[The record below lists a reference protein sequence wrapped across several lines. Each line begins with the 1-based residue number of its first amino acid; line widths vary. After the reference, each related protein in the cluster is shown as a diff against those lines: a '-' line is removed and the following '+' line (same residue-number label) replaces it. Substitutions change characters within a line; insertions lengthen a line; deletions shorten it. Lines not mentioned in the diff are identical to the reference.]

1 MELLWCK
8 KHFKIDLTK
17 YHHYHDPHHH
27 TFIDVPTSVHYL
39 FSVEQKNVTQGLR
52 TVLSDDGGKYMASEK
67 QVSNNLSNSVLERI
81 SNKSTEVDRKKS
93 QQHLKTKTVCDTDVA
108 GHSGTQRVDSP
119 VQVMD
124 VVERWGL
131 CKAHPCLPDVFTAV
145 YRLHAFYWVL
155 DLFTKNI
162 HRSNYFIVYLVQQV
176 LKPKGHVRLF
186 NSAFSNDTWS
196 FSNQSSLGI
205 DVFFWQL
212 WGKHYC
218 HSTAIIV
225 RVWLTIGN

>member
-1 MELLWCK
+1 M
-8 KHFKIDLTK
+8 
-17 YHHYHDPHHH
+17 
-27 TFIDVPTSVHYL
+27 
-39 FSVEQKNVTQGLR
+39 
-52 TVLSDDGGKYMASEK
+52 SDDGGKYMASEK

-145 YRLHAFYWVL
+145 YRLHAFY
-155 DLFTKNI
+155 
-162 HRSNYFIVYLVQQV
+162 
-176 LKPKGHVRLF
+176 
-186 NSAFSNDTWS
+186 
-196 FSNQSSLGI
+196 
-205 DVFFWQL
+205 
-212 WGKHYC
+212 
-218 HSTAIIV
+218 
-225 RVWLTIGN
+225 